1 MSSKEQSRPCVQLVR
16 YIGEI
21 AARPLFYKAA
31 AALNESAVFHEA
43 ELSRGNHAGGLNAI
57 TRNGFFLTVNRP

>member
-1 MSSKEQSRPCVQLVR
+1 MSSKEQSRSCVQLVR

-21 AARPLFYKAA
+21 AARPLFYKVA

-43 ELSRGNHAGGLNAI
+43 ELSRES
-57 TRNGFFLTVNRP
+57 TRVD